1 MGRRFRIASSITTA
15 IVVVAAVLF
24 GGAVSSE
31 TAPPGAASDADVA
44 RAAKHLDRARA
55 TASFAELTL
64 ADEALEE
71 AEPGGGESAEGLTV
85 AAGLANYRHRFSTGL
100 ALARRALALEPQN
113 INAIGAR
120 VDALLELGRY
130 RTGVKALDRL
140 VELKPGAP
148 AYTRVAQAR
157 QLLGRP
163 AAAIEAARLA
173 VEAAAGE
180 PQLEAFQRVY
190 LASLL
195 ANRARLGMAADE
207 LRTALAARPGYAPA
221 LSGLADIAASRGHHR
236 RAVTLFRRAFVQ
248 TPSPEY
254 AAGLASSLVLLGD
267 DEGSRAAYALAERR
281 AAAFARH
288 GGSDELGSALL
299 DLDRDLR
306 VRDALERARRG
317 QRLRPSIEGDHVLAW
332 ALYKNGRCRAARRY
346 SRRALRFGTE
356 DLDAIYHRSLIER
369 CLGNEPASRRFR
381 SRLREINRHYL
392 DAPPSAW
399 RSAPGRV

>member
-1 MGRRFRIASSITTA
+1 MGRRLRITSMTTIA
-15 IVVVAAVLF
+15 IVVAAAVLL

-31 TAPPGAASDADVA
+31 TAPPGAASNADVA
-44 RAAKHLDRARA
+44 RAAEHLDRART
-55 TASFAELTL
+55 TARFAELTL
-64 ADEALEE
+64 AEQALAE
-71 AEPGGGESAEGLTV
+71 AERGAGESAEGLTV
-85 AAGLANYRHRFSTGL
+85 AADLANYRHRFSTGL
-100 ALARRALALEPQN
+100 ALARRALALEPEN
-113 INAIGAR
+113 TSALGAR

-130 RTGVKALDRL
+130 RSGVKALDRL
-140 VELKPGAP
+140 VELEPGAP

-180 PQLEAFQRVY
+180 PRLEAFERVY

-195 ANRARLGMAADE
+195 ANRGRLGLAEDE
-207 LRTALAARPGYAPA
+207 LHTALAARAGYAPA
-221 LSGLADIAASRGHHR
+221 RSGLADIAASRGHHR
-236 RAVTLFRRAFVQ
+236 RAVTLFRRVFAR
-248 TPSPEY
+248 TPSPTY
-254 AAGLASSLVLLGD
+254 AEGLATALAALGD
-267 DEGSRAAYALAERR
+267 EEGSGAAYALAERR

-317 QRLRPSIEGDHVLAW
+317 RRLRPSIEGDHVLAW
-332 ALYKNGRCRAARRY
+332 ALYKNGRCREAQRY

-356 DLDAIYHRSLIER
+356 DLDAIYHRTLIER
-369 CLGNEPASRRFR
+369 CVGNDAASRRFR
-381 SRLREINRHYL
+381 ARLRGINRHYL

-399 RSAPGRV
+399 RIRR

>member
-1 MGRRFRIASSITTA
+1 MGRRLRITSMTTIA
-15 IVVVAAVLF
+15 IVVAAAVLL

-31 TAPPGAASDADVA
+31 TAPPGAASNADVA
-44 RAAKHLDRARA
+44 RAAEHLDRART
-55 TASFAELTL
+55 TARFAELTL
-64 ADEALEE
+64 AEQALAE
-71 AEPGGGESAEGLTV
+71 AERGAGESAEGLTV
-85 AAGLANYRHRFSTGL
+85 AADLANYRHRFSTGL
-100 ALARRALALEPQN
+100 ALARRALALEPEN
-113 INAIGAR
+113 TSALGAR

-130 RTGVKALDRL
+130 RSGVKALDRL
-140 VELKPGAP
+140 VELEPGAP

-180 PQLEAFQRVY
+180 PRLEAFERVY

-195 ANRARLGMAADE
+195 ANRGRLGLAEDE
-207 LRTALAARPGYAPA
+207 LRSALAARAGYAPA
-221 LSGLADIAASRGHHR
+221 RAGLADIAASRGHHR
-236 RAVTLFRRAFVQ
+236 RAATLFRRVFAR
-248 TPSPEY
+248 TPSSTY
-254 AAGLASSLVLLGD
+254 AEGLATALAALGD
-267 DEGSRAAYALAERR
+267 EEGSGAAYALAERR

-317 QRLRPSIEGDHVLAW
+317 RRLRPSIEGDHVLAW
-332 ALYKNGRCRAARRY
+332 ALYKNGRCREAQRY

-356 DLDAIYHRSLIER
+356 DLDAIYHRTLIER
-369 CLGNEPASRRFR
+369 CVGNDAASRRFR
-381 SRLREINRHYL
+381 ARLRGINRHYL

-399 RSAPGRV
+399 RIRR

>member
-1 MGRRFRIASSITTA
+1 MGRRLRIASIITIA
-15 IVVVAAVLF
+15 IVVAAAVLL
-24 GGAVSSE
+24 GGAASSE
-31 TAPPGAASDADVA
+31 TAPPGGASDADVA
-44 RAAKHLDRARA
+44 RAANHLDRARA
-55 TASFAELTL
+55 TARFAELTL
-64 ADEALEE
+64 ADHALAE
-71 AEPGGGESAEGLTV
+71 AERDESAERLTV

-100 ALARRALALEPQN
+100 ALARRALALEPEN
-113 INAIGAR
+113 ISALGAR

-130 RTGVKALDRL
+130 RRGVKALDRL
-140 VELKPGAP
+140 VELEPGAP

-180 PQLEAFQRVY
+180 PRLEAFQRVF
-190 LASLL
+190 LATLL
-195 ANRARLGMAADE
+195 ANRGRLGEARDE
-207 LRTALAARPGYAPA
+207 LRTALAVHAGYAPA
-221 LSGLADIAASRGHHR
+221 RAGLADIAALRGHHR
-236 RAVTLFRRAFVQ
+236 RAATLFREVLTR
-248 TPSPEY
+248 TPSSTY
-254 AAGLASSLVLLGD
+254 AEGLASALAALGD
-267 DEGSRAAYALAERR
+267 EEGSGAAYAIAERR

-317 QRLRPSIEGDHVLAW
+317 RQLRPSIEGDHVLAW
-332 ALYKNGRCRAARRY
+332 ALYKNGRCQAAQRY

-369 CLGNEPASRRFR
+369 CLGNESASRRFR
-381 SRLREINRHYL
+381 ARVRGINRHYL

-399 RSAPGRV
+399 RIRR

>member
-1 MGRRFRIASSITTA
+1 MGRRLRITSITTIA
-15 IVVVAAVLF
+15 IVVAAAVLL

-31 TAPPGAASDADVA
+31 TAPPGAASNADVA
-44 RAAKHLDRARA
+44 RAAEHLDRART
-55 TASFAELTL
+55 TARFAELTL
-64 ADEALEE
+64 AEQALAE
-71 AEPGGGESAEGLTV
+71 AERGAGESAEGLTV
-85 AAGLANYRHRFSTGL
+85 AADLANYRHRFSTGL
-100 ALARRALALEPQN
+100 ALASRALALEPEN
-113 INAIGAR
+113 TSALGAR

-130 RTGVKALDRL
+130 RSGVKALDRL
-140 VELKPGAP
+140 VELEPGAP

-180 PQLEAFQRVY
+180 PRLEAFERVY

-195 ANRARLGMAADE
+195 ANRGRLGLAEDE
-207 LRTALAARPGYAPA
+207 LRSALAARAGYAPA
-221 LSGLADIAASRGHHR
+221 RAGLADIAASRGHHR
-236 RAVTLFRRAFVQ
+236 RAATLFRRVFAR
-248 TPSPEY
+248 TPSSTY
-254 AAGLASSLVLLGD
+254 AEGLATALAALGD
-267 DEGSRAAYALAERR
+267 EEGSGAAYALAERR

-317 QRLRPSIEGDHVLAW
+317 RRLRPSIEGDHVLAW
-332 ALYKNGRCRAARRY
+332 ALYKNGRCREAQRY

-356 DLDAIYHRSLIER
+356 DLDAIYHRTLIER
-369 CLGNEPASRRFR
+369 CVGNDAASRRFR
-381 SRLREINRHYL
+381 ARLRGINRHYL

-399 RSAPGRV
+399 RIRR

>member
-1 MGRRFRIASSITTA
+1 MGRRLRITSITTIA
-15 IVVVAAVLF
+15 IVVAAAVLL

-31 TAPPGAASDADVA
+31 TTPPRAASNADVA
-44 RAAKHLDRARA
+44 RAAEHLDRART
-55 TASFAELTL
+55 TARFAELTL
-64 ADEALEE
+64 AEQALAE
-71 AEPGGGESAEGLTV
+71 AERGAGESAEGLTV
-85 AAGLANYRHRFSTGL
+85 AADLANYRHRFSTGL
-100 ALARRALALEPQN
+100 ALARRALALEPEN
-113 INAIGAR
+113 TSALGAR

-130 RTGVKALDRL
+130 RSGLKALDRL
-140 VELKPGAP
+140 VELEPGAP

-180 PQLEAFQRVY
+180 PRLEAFERVY

-195 ANRARLGMAADE
+195 ANRGRLGLAEDE
-207 LRTALAARPGYAPA
+207 LRSALAARAGYASA
-221 LSGLADIAASRGHHR
+221 RAGLADIAASRGHHR
-236 RAVTLFRRAFVQ
+236 RAATLFRRVFAR
-248 TPSPEY
+248 TPSSTY
-254 AAGLASSLVLLGD
+254 AEGLATALAALGD
-267 DEGSRAAYALAERR
+267 EEGSGAAYALAERR

-317 QRLRPSIEGDHVLAW
+317 RRLRPSIEGDHVLAW
-332 ALYKNGRCRAARRY
+332 ALYKNGRCREAQRY

-356 DLDAIYHRSLIER
+356 DLDAIYHRTLIER
-369 CLGNEPASRRFR
+369 CVGNDAASRRFR
-381 SRLREINRHYL
+381 ARLRGINRHYL

-399 RSAPGRV
+399 RIRR

>member
-1 MGRRFRIASSITTA
+1 MGRRLRIASIITTA
-15 IVVVAAVLF
+15 IAVAAAVLL
-24 GGAVSSE
+24 GGAASSE

-55 TASFAELTL
+55 SARFAELTL
-64 ADEALEE
+64 ADHALAE
-71 AEPGGGESAEGLTV
+71 AERGAGESAEGLTV
-85 AAGLANYRHRFSTGL
+85 AAALANYRHRFSTGL

-113 INAIGAR
+113 VSALGAR

-130 RTGVKALDRL
+130 RSGVKVLDRL
-140 VELKPGAP
+140 VELEPGAP

-163 AAAIEAARLA
+163 ASAIEAARLA

-180 PQLEAFQRVY
+180 PRLEAFERVFF
-190 LASLL
+190 ASLL
-195 ANRARLGMAADE
+195 ANRGRLGLAGDE
-207 LRTALAARPGYAPA
+207 LRTALAALAGYAPA
-221 LSGLADIAASRGHHR
+221 RAGLADIAASRGHHR
-236 RAVTLFRRAFVQ
+236 RAATLFRRVLAR
-248 TPSPEY
+248 TPSSTY
-254 AAGLASSLVLLGD
+254 AEGLATSLAALGD
-267 DEGSRAAYALAERR
+267 EEGSGAAFALAERR
-281 AAAFARH
+281 ADAFARH

-317 QRLRPSIEGDHVLAW
+317 RALRPSIEGDHVLAW
-332 ALYKNGRCRAARRY
+332 ALYKNGRCRTAQRY

-369 CLGNEPASRRFR
+369 CLGNDAASRRFR
-381 SRLREINRHYL
+381 ARLREINRHYM

-399 RSAPGRV
+399 RIRR

>member
-1 MGRRFRIASSITTA
+1 MGRRLRIASIITIA
-15 IVVVAAVLF
+15 IAVAAAVLL
-24 GGAVSSE
+24 GGAASSE

-44 RAAKHLDRARA
+44 RAANHLDRARA
-55 TASFAELTL
+55 TARFAELTL
-64 ADEALEE
+64 ADHALAE
-71 AEPGGGESAEGLTV
+71 AERDESAERLAV

-100 ALARRALALEPQN
+100 ALARRALALEPEN
-113 INAIGAR
+113 ISALGAR

-130 RTGVKALDRL
+130 RRGVKALDRL

-180 PQLEAFQRVY
+180 PRLEAFQRVF
-190 LASLL
+190 LATLL
-195 ANRARLGMAADE
+195 ANRGRLGMAGDE
-207 LRTALAARPGYAPA
+207 LRTALAARAGNAPA
-221 LSGLADIAASRGHHR
+221 RAGLADIAALRGHYR
-236 RAVTLFRRAFVQ
+236 RAATLFREVFAR
-248 TPSPEY
+248 TPSSTY
-254 AAGLASSLVLLGD
+254 AEGLATALAALGD
-267 DEGSRAAYALAERR
+267 EEGSRAAYALAERR

-317 QRLRPSIEGDHVLAW
+317 RQLRPSIEGDHVLAW
-332 ALYKNGRCRAARRY
+332 ALYKNGQCQAAQRY
-346 SRRALRFGTE
+346 SRHALRFGTE

-369 CLGNEPASRRFR
+369 CLGNDAASRRFR
-381 SRLREINRHYL
+381 ARLHGINRHYL

-399 RSAPGRV
+399 RIRR